1 MATDTSVGGSWIAAE
16 TGIPQSNLKPIS
28 QRIKYL
34 NHLFFSD
41 YNCFVF
47 VYGLYVKSLM
57 AALATRTITEAGKI
71 TEDLDFHICHWE
83 KTILHSFMTVGF
95 GGKFSFQLIMDPVR
109 VRKRGRQSS
118 ECWKCFCE
126 GMNG

>member
-1 MATDTSVGGSWIAAE
+1 MATDTSLGGSRIASE

-28 QRIKYL
+28 PRIKYL
-34 NHLFFSD
+34 NLFFFLH

-71 TEDLDFHICHWE
+71 TEDFEFHICHWE

-95 GGKFSFQLIMDPVR
+95 GGKFSFQLIMDPVH

-118 ECWKCFCE
+118 KC
-126 GMNG
+126 